1 MTGQVSA
8 PSPGQRHTPERGL
21 SPEIPESP
29 TPAAEHAPE
38 SLSQTVRMDE
48 TPAPDLRPGQEDL
61 DIDILGSAS
70 VREVVASK
78 DTARGGVKCLTIFA
92 VWIPDDACNDG
103 RGLQDLVWC
112 FERQKARKERVST
125 LRDRKWKYAAI
136 GV

>member
-8 PSPGQRHTPERGL
+8 PSSGLRRTPEKGL

-48 TPAPDLRPGQEDL
+48 TPTPDLGPGQEDL
-61 DIDILGSAS
+61 DIDILGFAS
-70 VREVVASK
+70 VREVVACK
-78 DTARGGVKCLTIFA
+78 DTARGGVKYLIIFA
-92 VWIPDDACNDG
+92 ARIPDDACNDG
-103 RGLQDLVWC
+103 RRLQDLVWC
-112 FERQKARKERVST
+112 FERQRARKERIST
-125 LRDRKWKYAAI
+125 LRDRKRKYAAI